1 VTARIVTGP
10 QPRNRRHRWLLV
22 PFDFGE
28 EFAQFTD
35 HDVVDQIDR
44 WVVEGH
50 SP

>member
-1 VTARIVTGP
+1 MRQEVVWVGAVEYQYG
-10 QPRNRRHRWLLV
+10 WLFV

-28 EFAQFTD
+28 EFAQFTN